1 MPPPHSSVHGSFPT
15 SSPAF
20 AGGLSNDSFSD
31 RDEMKSQGG
40 FHLCMRVM
48 VVEHPFPHRLQGTAF
63 IVRVHAHSLV
73 KLFVVTF
80 LSL

>member
-1 MPPPHSSVHGSFPT
+1 MPPTAAHMVPSPT
-15 SSPAF
+15 ASPAF
-20 AGGLSNDSFSD
+20 VGSLSNDSFSD
-31 RDEMKSQGG
+31 GDEMKSQGG

-48 VVEHPFPHRLQGTAF
+48 PVEHPFPHRLQGTAF
-63 IVRVHAHSLV
+63 IVRVHAHLLV